1 MRNHKNVSQES
12 DIKSVLLPNLCLNTE
27 KEFYFITIKDCMHLR
42 QIA

>member
-12 DIKSVLLPNLCLNTE
+12 NIKSVLLPNLCLNTE